1 LNLPEHINQA
11 VIPLRMLYL
20 FCRVIVLVISGL
32 SFCQATERSTIS
44 EPVVVE
50 ATGEASGSDLDSPRE
65 ICSRAKTEA
74 QRSAIEQA
82 TGVFIRSHTI
92 VSNSQIAED
101 LIHSQV
107 SGRIDRL
114 ETLHEERSLSGCRV
128 RIRAL
133 VHPLFPD
140 SQGAIQVKAALSRT
154 LLRAGE
160 EVELQYQTNRDG
172 YVYLF
177 VIAADGSVTQLLPNS
192 EIRDN
197 KVHAGRNYL
206 FPPLNSKIRLKA
218 LLQQETIKTG
228 ADERIKIIVTFKP
241 EPLLERGFQEGFAV
255 FDAGSTALVSDLLK
269 RLSQLS
275 LADWGEVTLEY
286 RITP

>member
-1 LNLPEHINQA
+1 MT
-11 VIPLRMLYL
+11 V
-20 FCRVIVLVISGL
+20 
-32 SFCQATERSTIS
+32 S
-44 EPVVVE
+44 EPVLVE
-50 ATGEASGSDLDSPRE
+50 ATGEATGSDLDAPRE
-65 ICSRAKTEA
+65 VCSRAKAEA

-82 TGVFIRSHTI
+82 VGAFIRSHTV

-114 ETLHEERSLSGCRV
+114 ETMQEERTLSGCRV

-133 VHPLFPD
+133 IRPQYPD
-140 SQGAIQVKAALSRT
+140 AREAIQIKAALSRT
-154 LLRAGE
+154 MLRAGE
-160 EVELQYQTNRDG
+160 EVELQYQVNKNG
-172 YVYLF
+172 YLYLF
-177 VIAADGSVTQLLPNS
+177 VVAADGSVTQLLPNN
-192 EIRDN
+192 ELRDN
-197 KVHAGRNYL
+197 KVQAGKPYL
-206 FPPLNSKIRLKA
+206 FPPLDSKIRLKA
-218 LLQQETIKTG
+218 LLQKETAKTG
-228 ADERIKIIVTFKP
+228 ADERIKIIVTHQP

-275 LADWGEVTLEY
+275 LADWGEATLEY

>member
-1 LNLPEHINQA
+1 MLN
-11 VIPLRMLYL
+11 L
-20 FCRVIVLVISGL
+20 FCRVLFVVISSL
-32 SFCQATERSTIS
+32 SLCQAAERLTIS
-44 EPVVVE
+44 EPVVIE

-82 TGVFIRSHTI
+82 VGTFIRSHTI
-92 VSNSQIAED
+92 VSNGQIAED
-101 LIHSQV
+101 LIHAQV
-107 SGRIDRL
+107 NGRIGRL
-114 ETLHEERSLSGCRV
+114 ETMHEERALSRCRV

-133 VHPLFPD
+133 VYPEFPD
-140 SQGAIQVKAALSRT
+140 AREAIQVKAALSRS

-160 EVELQYQTNRDG
+160 DVELQYQVNRNG

-177 VIAADGSVTQLLPNS
+177 VVAEDGSVTQLLPNS

-197 KVHAGRNYL
+197 RVQAGTSYV
-206 FPPLNSKIRLKA
+206 FPQRASRIHLKA
-218 LLQQETIKTG
+218 FLQKDTATTG
-228 ADERIKIIVTFKP
+228 ADERIKIIVTHKP

-269 RLSQLS
+269 RLSQLP
-275 LADWGEVTLEY
+275 LTDWGEATLEY